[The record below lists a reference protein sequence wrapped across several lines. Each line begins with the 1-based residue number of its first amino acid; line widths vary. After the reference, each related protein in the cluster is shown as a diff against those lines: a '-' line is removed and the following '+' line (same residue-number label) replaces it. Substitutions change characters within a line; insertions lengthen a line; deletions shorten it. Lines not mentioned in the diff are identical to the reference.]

1 MILMMMMMMSYLN
14 DRYIKLDV
22 FVIKSRVSVQLSD
35 DDDDDDDDVIP

>member
-22 FVIKSRVSVQLSD
+22 LVIKSRISVHLSD
-35 DDDDDDDDVIP
+35 DDDDDVLP